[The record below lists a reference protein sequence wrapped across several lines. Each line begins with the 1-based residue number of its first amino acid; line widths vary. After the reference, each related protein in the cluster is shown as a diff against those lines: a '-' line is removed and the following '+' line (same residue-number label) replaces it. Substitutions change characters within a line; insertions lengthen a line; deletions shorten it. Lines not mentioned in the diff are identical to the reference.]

1 MEGTLTIKYG
11 NSKSYRVELINSEIM
26 PYIEQSD
33 REEQI
38 AYMEE
43 LNKVKNNWCKL
54 IHSGIYHDAIGK
66 VVDAQFSASLIVVK
80 VETEY

>member
-1 MEGTLTIKYG
+1 
-11 NSKSYRVELINSEIM
+11 
-26 PYIEQSD
+26 
-33 REEQI
+33 
-38 AYMEE
+38 MEE